1 MAFALAGKDGGALRY
16 PSAEALRRVYDFQ
29 DLQSFL
35 DLYYAGADVLRDA
48 EDFFELTKAYL
59 ERARADGVVHAEI
72 FFDPQT
78 HTARGVPMQAGIR
91 GIHPAL
97 RPAGSSTRLLLGF
110 LRHPSVDEAR

>member
-1 MAFALAGKDGGALRY
+1 MAFALARKHGVALRY
-16 PSAEALRRVYDFQ
+16 PSAEALRRAYDFE

-48 EDFFELTKAYL
+48 DDFFDLTKSYL

-78 HTARGVPMQAGIR
+78 HTARGVPMQAVIQGIDR
-91 GIHPAL
+91 AVPPSPISTPPLPCLL
-97 RPAGSSTRLLLGF
+97 RPLHQA
-110 LRHPSVDEAR
+110 EAM